1 MSQNK
6 LFKNYIGY
14 GYYPSITPSVILRN
28 ILENPNW
35 YFFTDLGTLL
45 TLLIRHKSPKVDS
58 SRFLTIKLPLRNSLD
73 FKSVTL
79 HYLMRPVLVVRLFT
93 WLIIFM
99 KEIGPNFLLI
109 KMYLLPHR
117 PLLKPKPGIS
127 TFKSSRENTKSSS
140 KKTTPL
146 NSSVSWSKPQTSMD
160 LFMTL
165 LKPSI
170 S

>member
-1 MSQNK
+1 MSENK

-35 YFFTDLGTLL
+35 YFFTDLGTLPI
-45 TLLIRHKSPKVDS
+45 LLIRHKFPRADS
-58 SRFLTIKLPLRNSLD
+58 SRYLTIKLSLRNSLD

-79 HYLMRPVLVVRLFT
+79 HSLMRPVLAARLFT
-93 WLIIFM
+93 WPIIFM
-99 KEIGPNFLLI
+99 KEIETNFLLM
-109 KMYLLPHR
+109 KMSLLPHR

-127 TFKSSRENTKSSS
+127 TFKSSRENIKSSS
-140 KKTTPL
+140 KKITLL
-146 NSSVSWSKPQTSMD
+146 NSSASWFKLQTSMD